1 MKIFGA
7 SVKIFIVGFLSLLVG
22 PLSSFAGDWVQNG
35 TNIYYSGGNVGI
47 NVTSPEHALHVNPT
61 IFIHSNNPALKLK
74 DTSSPDPDTEWWVRN
89 QNGNFRIQTN
99 DPTDGNCIQVRKPE
113 QKVIKLGFAE
123 SEFEPIFSF
132 LYDGRLTDPNN
143 TLTIRDELYDLD
155 IMTFVQSS
163 GNVGIGTGSPN
174 ANLHVSLSDTED
186 VLFGGYDGTS
196 SNFRFL
202 NKEVDGY
209 NYLQVGVDG
218 NDTNAKLK
226 ITRIDSAREL
236 SEFNV
241 HTQKLLFSG
250 GPIGTDISGYST
262 RWSFPA
268 SQNGMTVGLVSPN
281 LPYIQGHRKT
291 TTETGIQL
299 LLNPFG
305 GNVGIGTTNPQSK
318 LAVNGTVTAKEITVT
333 MDGWADY
340 VFEDG
345 YEIMPLSEVEEHIR
359 TKKHLPGIPSAKEVE
374 ENGLSLGDMQAK
386 MMAKIEELTLHM
398 IEQNKK
404 LERLES
410 ENLSLKEEIAGLQ
423 IQTRQ

>member
-1 MKIFGA
+1 MKKGFLVLAMLIFGITPSA
-7 SVKIFIVGFLSLLVG
+7 HAI
-22 PLSSFAGDWVQNG
+22 DWVQSG
-35 TNIYYSGGNVGI
+35 SNIYYSGGNVGI
-47 NVTSPEHALHVNPT
+47 NVSSPEHALHVNPT
-61 IFIHSNNPALKLK
+61 VFIHSNNPALKLK
-74 DTSSPDPDTEWWVRN
+74 DTSAPDPDIEWWVRN

-99 DPTDGNCIQVRKPE
+99 DPTDGNCIQIRKPE
-113 QKVIKLGFAE
+113 QKIIKLGFAE

-132 LYDGRLTDPNN
+132 LYDGSPANPNN
-143 TLTIRDELYDLD
+143 TLTIRDEFFDLD
-155 IMTFVQSS
+155 IMTFVQST
-163 GNVGIGTGSPN
+163 GNVGIGTENPN
-174 ANLHVSLSDTED
+174 SLLHVSLMDSED
-186 VLFGGYDGTS
+186 VLFGGYDGVNG
-196 SNFRFL
+196 NFRFS
-202 NKEVDGY
+202 NKDADGY

-226 ITRIDSAREL
+226 ITRIDSGREL
-236 SEFNV
+236 NEFNV
-241 HTQKLLFSG
+241 HSQKLLFSG

-268 SQNGMTVGLVSPN
+268 SENGMTVGLVNPN
-281 LPYIQGHRKT
+281 LPYLQGHREST
-291 TTETGIQL
+291 SETGIGL

-305 GNVGIGTTNPQSK
+305 GNIGIGTTMPQSK
-318 LAVNGTVTAKEITVT
+318 LAVNGTVTAKEVTVT
-333 MDGWADY
+333 ADGWADY
-340 VFEDG
+340 VFEDD

-359 TKKHLPGIPSAKEVE
+359 AKKHLPGVPSAQEVE

-423 IQTRQ
+423 IQTRK